1 MKRLAY
7 LLVCVLWV
15 GAACVPASTPPQ
27 LEFTAGPPVM
37 VDDDRYTT
45 ADFSVRVPQGWR
57 VITAPAEQPEF
68 VLFAAPDNR
77 ALMRFATRLLEP
89 LPALDAL
96 PADEQMSLEVQAST
110 VYASLR
116 ADRAQIDTLLP
127 LFERTQESIIIR

>member
-1 MKRLAY
+1 M
-7 LLVCVLWV
+7 WV

-37 VDDDRYTT
+37 VDDDRYTA

-57 VITAPAEQPEF
+57 VITAPAEQPDF

-77 ALMRFATRLLEP
+77 ALMRFSSRLLEP

-96 PADEQMSLEVQAST
+96 PTDQQMSFEVQTST
-110 VYASLR
+110 VYAALR
-116 ADRAQIDTLLP
+116 ADRAQIDALFP
-127 LFERTQESIIIR
+127 LFERIQESIITR